1 MTITLLSTQ
10 GSEEETSLVSDGLLW
25 QVGGV
30 CECADRLV
38 FLVAAISPLGDDA
51 VQLYVVV
58 AKHPGTDGESK
69 VSLHVE
75 NVVDIS
81 VTITEEVGGQSSPPA
96 EHPSLP
102 LVSVPVLGPALR
114 ASEALHLGQHQ
125 QHNTGCCGGSSDHP
139 PL

>member
-10 GSEEETSLVSDGLLW
+10 GGEEETSLVSDGLLW

-58 AKHPGTDGESK
+58 AKQPGADGESK
-69 VSLHVE
+69 ASLHVE

-81 VTITEEVGGQSSPPA
+81 VTITEEVGGQSSPPG
-96 EHPSLP
+96 ESSSLP
-102 LVSVPVLGPALR
+102 LFSLCSCPR
-114 ASEALHLGQHQ
+114 AS
-125 QHNTGCCGGSSDHP
+125 SPS
-139 PL
+139 